1 MSGNLSV
8 PSDFLFVCP
17 PTNLSV
23 HLSQLSQLDR
33 LSYYPVSPFIHL
45 FVHLYVSSGPTVC
58 LSLSPSS
65 CLSLNPFACLSVYP
79 PKCLFVLCLFIH
91 LSFSLSAH
99 SSIPFVCRSS
109 CASINL
115 SICLSVCMF
124 VCLWDTIKITWYLS
138 LSGFH
143 VSPLRYSIQ
152 VWTVSGEL
160 SEVSLMCFRASS

>member
-1 MSGNLSV
+1 MFAC
-8 PSDFLFVCP
+8 PSR
-17 PTNLSV
+17 NLSV

-45 FVHLYVSSGPTVC
+45 FVHSYFPSRLPV
-58 LSLSPSS
+58 LLLLSPFA

-79 PKCLFVLCLFIH
+79 PKCLFVLRLFIH

-115 SICLSVCMF
+115 SIYLSACMF
-124 VCLWDTIKITWYLS
+124 VCLRNTIKITWYLS

-152 VWTVSGEL
+152 V
-160 SEVSLMCFRASS
+160 